1 MEIISEGLLGIEIRS
16 IFLRK
21 SDTWLNGMYRNSVFI
36 GLCWDSEIEDAS
48 LLLDAGN
55 KLFPKNLKDWEE
67 YECKYSERVSYHPQL
82 LDDHFFLPK
91 ETLEEYRA
99 G

>member
-16 IFLRK
+16 IFLIK
-21 SDTWLNGMYRNSVFI
+21 SDTWLNGMYRGSIFI
-36 GLCWDSEIEDAS
+36 GLCWNYEREDA
-48 LLLDAGN
+48 LLLLEAGN
-55 KLFPKNLKDWEE
+55 NLFPKNLKDWEE
-67 YECKYSERVSYHPQL
+67 YEYKYSDRVSYHPRS